1 MTPEQL
7 ADGEAAVE
15 KIVAFIS
22 DFYPPLKMFAPL
34 IDAFLREQVAII
46 KAGVADGS
54 IVSDGQGFV
63 PAHGQS
69 TYDPKTGVF
78 TGKKT

>member
-7 ADGEAAVE
+7 ADGEAAIE

-34 IDAFLREQVAII
+34 IDAFLRQQVAII

-54 IVSDGQGFV
+54 IIADGQGGFV
-63 PAHGQS
+63 RADNS
-69 TYDPKTGVF
+69 RFDPKTGKF
-78 TGKKT
+78 L